1 MKPQDLGLLFVLAAF
16 WGASFI
22 FIGISAP
29 VLGPFVLVFV
39 RTSLAALILF
49 AYARATGQPLTLR
62 AQGWKFLLLGLINVA
77 IPFALIST
85 AELHISSA
93 MASILNA
100 TTPLWGGLLGVVWQ
114 KEPLTPLRI
123 IGMVLG
129 MAGVAM
135 VVGLEGEAVSTWFIL
150 GVIMML
156 TASFFYAL
164 GTIYGKTRF
173 KGTPPLTMAI
183 GQVGSAALIML
194 PFAATNPPTLPITPQ
209 VAVAM
214 LLLSVV
220 STAIAYLIYFRLVA
234 SAGATNTMTVTFL
247 APFFSILWAWLF
259 LGETIGIL
267 QFVGLLVI
275 LSGLFLVTGFRLSF
289 LMRKPAPTQL

>member
-1 MKPQDLGLLFVLAAF
+1 VKTRDVGLLFLLASF

-39 RTSLAALILF
+39 RTSIAAVVLF
-49 AYARATGQPLTLR
+49 AYARATGQRITLR
-62 AQGWKFLLLGLINVA
+62 DHGWKFLLLGLLNVA

-100 TTPLWGGLLGVVWQ
+100 TTPLWGALVVAVWMKEALTPTRLLG
-114 KEPLTPLRI
+114 LA
-123 IGMVLG
+123 LG
-129 MAGVAM
+129 ITGVGM
-135 VVGLEGEAVSTWFIL
+135 VVGLQGEDVTTWFIIS
-150 GVIMML
+150 VVMML
-156 TASFFYAL
+156 TASFFYAF
-164 GTIYGKTRF
+164 GTAYGKTNF
-173 KGTPPLTMAI
+173 KGTAPLTMAI

-194 PFAATNPPTLPITPQ
+194 PLAVTNPPTQPITMN
-209 VAVAM
+209 VVVAM

-220 STAIAYLIYFRLVA
+220 STAVAYLIYFTLLS

-247 APFFSILWAWLF
+247 SPFFSILWAWLF
-259 LGETIGIL
+259 VGETIGVL
-267 QFVGLLVI
+267 QFVGFLVI
-275 LSGLFLVTGFRLSF
+275 LSGLFLVTGYRPPF
-289 LMRKPAPTQL
+289 MARKTATAS

>member
-1 MKPQDLGLLFVLAAF
+1 MKTRDVGLLFLLAAF

-39 RTSLAALILF
+39 RTSVATLVLIV
-49 AYARATGQPLTLR
+49 YARATGQPITLR
-62 AQGWKFLLLGLINVA
+62 QHGWKFLLLGLLNVA

-100 TTPLWGGLLGVVWQ
+100 TTPLWGALVVAVWL
-114 KEPLTPLRI
+114 KEPLTPTRI
-123 IGMVLG
+123 GGLLLG
-129 MAGVAM
+129 IVGVGM
-135 VVGLEGEAVSTWFIL
+135 VVGLQHEELSTWFLIA
-150 GVIMML
+150 VIMML
-156 TASFFYAL
+156 TASFFYAF
-164 GTIYGKTRF
+164 GTTYGKTNF
-173 KGTPPLTMAI
+173 KGSQPLTMAI

-194 PFAATNPPTLPITPQ
+194 PLAVANPPTQPITTN
-209 VAVAM
+209 VIVAM
-214 LLLSVV
+214 LLLAVV
-220 STAIAYLIYFRLVA
+220 STAIAYLIYFTLLS

-247 APFFSILWAWLF
+247 SPFFSILWAWLF
-259 LGETIGIL
+259 VGETIGVM

-275 LSGLFLVTGFRLSF
+275 LAGLFLVTGYRPPFM
-289 LMRKPAPTQL
+289 MRRTAAA